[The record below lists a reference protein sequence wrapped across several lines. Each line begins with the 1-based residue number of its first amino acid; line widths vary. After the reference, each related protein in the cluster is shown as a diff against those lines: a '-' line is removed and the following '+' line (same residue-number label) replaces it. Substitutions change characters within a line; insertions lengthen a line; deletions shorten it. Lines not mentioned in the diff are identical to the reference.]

1 VKHVLH
7 LCDGCVAHGGEADP
21 ESSDT
26 LFRPV
31 QDVRELDFCGL
42 QIGSDVQ
49 RRVENSLW
57 SELIRETHR
66 AAEDSAERDLQRY
79 QK

>member
-1 VKHVLH
+1 MAARPIPNPAIPCSVL
-7 LCDGCVAHGGEADP
+7 CKM
-21 ESSDT
+21 
-26 LFRPV
+26 
-31 QDVRELDFCGL
+31 RELDFCGL

-66 AAEDSAERDLQRY
+66 AAEDTAE
-79 QK
+79 